1 MTDTTQTET
10 EKAAEAIE
18 RLLFELS
25 INAVCK
31 VVKNEMGE
39 AVYVTVWNA
48 AESQKGSIEL
58 LCAQFQYGKFNGLTE
73 AYTVDNKRDDIPQAK
88 YVSVFYKPV

>member
-1 MTDTTQTET
+1 MINTTQTET
-10 EKAAEAIE
+10 EKTAETIE
-18 RLLFELS
+18 RLFFNLS

-31 VVKNEMGE
+31 VVNNGIGE
-39 AVYVTVWNA
+39 VVYVTVWNA

-58 LCAQFQYGKFNGLTE
+58 VCAQFQYGKFNGLTE
-73 AYTVDNKRDDIPQAK
+73 AYVVDNKRDDIPQAK

>member
-1 MTDTTQTET
+1 MTSTTQTET
-10 EKAAEAIE
+10 EKTAETIE
-18 RLLFELS
+18 RLFFNLS

-31 VVKNEMGE
+31 VVNNKLGE

-73 AYTVDNKRDDIPQAK
+73 TYTIDNKRDDIPQAK

>member
-1 MTDTTQTET
+1 MTNTTQTKA
-10 EKAAEAIE
+10 EKTAEAIE
-18 RLLFELS
+18 RLLFVLS

-31 VVKNEMGE
+31 VVNNELGE

-58 LCAQFQYGKFNGLTE
+58 LCSQYEYGKFNGLTQ
-73 AYTVDNKRDDIPQAK
+73 AYVIDNKRDDIPQAK